1 MSGFT
6 YETQNTKTQFET
18 YEWDSTWLDHIDDE
32 NVTRVLYIGDSI
44 SCGIRTIAT
53 KLAKNEIL
61 FDGFGT
67 SKSLDN
73 PWFKDSIK
81 LFAEQQGK
89 RSAVLFNNGLHG
101 WHLDDETEYRAHF
114 EDMIEFLIS
123 HLKDTPIFIVLTTY
137 INDGERLDR
146 VIARNKAACDIAEKY
161 DLPVIDLFSVSRDN
175 ASLLE
180 DDGVHFMDEGYK
192 ILAER
197 ILSSLEIL

>member
-123 HLKDTPIFIVLTTY
+123 HLYTDFHCSYNI
-137 INDGERLDR
+137 
-146 VIARNKAACDIAEKY
+146 
-161 DLPVIDLFSVSRDN
+161 
-175 ASLLE
+175 
-180 DDGVHFMDEGYK
+180 YK
-192 ILAER
+192 
-197 ILSSLEIL
+197 